1 MEILIIIIKIITEQ
15 VNLNELSLKLE
26 RLFRTFFFK
35 YILLTMTIAIT
46 IVMNNLSISNFK
58 MMSDDVLLKYRMI
71 LQKSQKRISNNNYQG
86 TSFRNN
92 GTIIKMLICVK
103 FVSCQKYFLILY

>member
-26 RLFRTFFFK
+26 RLLRTFFK

-46 IVMNNLSISNFK
+46 IVMNNLSILNLK
-58 MMSDDVLLKYRMI
+58 MMSCLVK
-71 LQKSQKRISNNNYQG
+71 ISYDSAKISKTYFKQQLP
-86 TSFRNN
+86 RNV
-92 GTIIKMLICVK
+92 I
-103 FVSCQKYFLILY
+103 